1 MGSPTDVDLQA
12 SVAAAF
18 VALAD
23 LLDGLPDERW
33 ETPSLC
39 AGWRVR
45 EVVAHL
51 AMPVRYSPGEFQAEL
66 RASDGDF
73 TLLSNRIASRDAAL
87 PTSELVSNLR
97 DTTLHRWLPPGGG
110 QIGALTHVVIHS
122 LDITV
127 PLGEHQRS
135 SDDALRA
142 VLDHLT
148 HGGTHVHFGVDF
160 NGVSLRATDM
170 DWSFGSGKPVAR
182 PAHELALLACGRD
195 LPSGPIGD

>member
-51 AMPVRYSPGEFQAEL
+51 AMPVRYSPDEFQAEL

-73 TLLSNRIASRDAAL
+73 TRLSNRLASRDAAL
-87 PTSELVSNLR
+87 PTSELVGNLR
-97 DTTLHRWLPPGGG
+97 DPVLHRWRPPGGG
-110 QIGALTHVVIHS
+110 PIGALTHVVVHS

-127 PLGEHQRS
+127 PLGAPRRS
-135 SDDALRA
+135 TDDALRA

-148 HGGTHVHFGVDF
+148 FGGTHVHFGVDF
-160 NGVSLRATDM
+160 NGINLRATDM
-170 DWSFGSGKPVAR
+170 DWAFGSGAPVTR
-182 PAHELALLACGRD
+182 PADELALLACGRD
-195 LPSGPIGD
+195 LPSGPITD